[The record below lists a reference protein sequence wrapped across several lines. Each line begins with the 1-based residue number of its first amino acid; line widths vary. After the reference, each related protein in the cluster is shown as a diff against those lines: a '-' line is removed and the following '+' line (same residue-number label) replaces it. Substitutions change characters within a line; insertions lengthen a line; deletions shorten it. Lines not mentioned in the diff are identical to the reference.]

1 MTETRKPWRGV
12 HVATALP
19 FNEDFSVDFD
29 AYAEHVRFLANA
41 GCDGV
46 APNGSLGEYQ
56 TLSEEERGRVISTAV
71 EAAPEG
77 FTVMAGVGAYSAL
90 QSVKWAEQAAEAG
103 ASSLM
108 LLPPNAYRANED
120 EVVEHYRRVAA
131 VGLPIVAYNN
141 PIDTKVD
148 LTPQLIAR
156 LHGEG
161 LIVGVKEFTGDVRRA
176 YEIKELAPEV
186 DLLIGTDDTV
196 VEMGLAGAVGW
207 VAGYPNAIPEST
219 LELYRLSTSGDVADL
234 ARARTSAA
242 PTRSRNLPRRWTCSS
257 VPTTPSSKWAW
268 PVPWAGWPATR
279 TPSRSPHLSCT
290 ASPPRATFLLALPA
304 PLGQQDRIRPGH
316 QAVHGHR
323 GPAGRSVPPPARPPE
338 RSSPGRSYQGHRS
351 SPRQGLQISKTKG
364 LGPSSTA
371 VTCLRDLVA
380 AVNGDNRTRRIPV
393 LRKGAHR
400 ERSHRVGRPA
410 TEAVHIVRV

>member
-1 MTETRKPWRGV
+1 MTETRKPWHGV

-19 FNEDFSVDFD
+19 FKDDFSVDYD
-29 AYAEHVRFLANA
+29 AYAEHVRFLAGA

-56 TLSEEERGRVISTAV
+56 TLSEEERARVVSTAI

-77 FTVMAGVGAYSAL
+77 FTVMAGVGAYGAL
-90 QSVKWAEQAAEAG
+90 QTVKWAEQAAEAG

-108 LLPPNAYRANED
+108 LLPPNSYRATED
-120 EVVEHYRRVAA
+120 EVVDHYRRAAA

-176 YEIKELAPEV
+176 YEIKELAPDM

-219 LELYRLSTSGDVADL
+219 LELYRLSTSSNVADL
-234 ARARTSAA
+234 ERAREIYRDLHSLLRWDSKTEFVQSIKL
-242 PTRSRNLPRRWTCSS
+242 SMDVVGLPGGTC
-257 VPTTPSSKWAW
+257 
-268 PVPWAGWPATR
+268 R
-279 TPSRSPHLSCT
+279 
-290 ASPPRATFLLALPA
+290 PPRGPLSAQVRDAVVRDTRAALA
-304 PLGQQDRIRPGH
+304 
-316 QAVHGHR
+316 
-323 GPAGRSVPPPARPPE
+323 
-338 RSSPGRSYQGHRS
+338 
-351 SPRQGLQISKTKG
+351 KG
-364 LGPSSTA
+364 Y
-371 VTCLRDLVA
+371 
-380 AVNGDNRTRRIPV
+380 
-393 LRKGAHR
+393 K
-400 ERSHRVGRPA
+400 
-410 TEAVHIVRV
+410 